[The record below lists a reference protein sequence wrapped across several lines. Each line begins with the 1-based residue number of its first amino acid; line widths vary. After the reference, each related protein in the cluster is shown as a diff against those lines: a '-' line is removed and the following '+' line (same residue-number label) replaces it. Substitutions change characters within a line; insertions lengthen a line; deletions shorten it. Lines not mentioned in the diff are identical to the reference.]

1 MPVLTTAKT
10 DVDRSLAVINGKSQ
24 FYNQSTAK
32 TYEVEA
38 TRLTSDEAAWI
49 DQLFSSYDVFRIE
62 PDATNP
68 DEPLVLAP
76 VLITDCT
83 CEIHDGDEKLN
94 TVKFTWRH
102 TDNRP
107 IVRLS
112 ASPGIFTSPY
122 HISTA
127 RTMLNSG
134 DPVDISVW
142 KSDGSILELRNV
154 ISLRYS
160 FYGGWRNVKIL
171 SSGEC
176 RKIRDCCIFRVN
188 DLEVFL

>member
-1 MPVLTTAKT
+1 MAALGEPSANWYALYARHIRQQVQSYLYLMA
-10 DVDRSLAVINGKSQ
+10 RSI
-24 FYNQSTAK
+24 
-32 TYEVEA
+32 
-38 TRLTSDEAAWI
+38 
-49 DQLFSSYDVFRIE
+49 
-62 PDATNP
+62 
-68 DEPLVLAP
+68 
-76 VLITDCT
+76 
-83 CEIHDGDEKLN
+83 
-94 TVKFTWRH
+94 
-102 TDNRP
+102 
-107 IVRLS
+107 
-112 ASPGIFTSPY
+112 

-160 FYGGWRNVKIL
+160 FYGGWRDVKIL

>member
-1 MPVLTTAKT
+1 MA
-10 DVDRSLAVINGKSQ
+10 RSI
-24 FYNQSTAK
+24 
-32 TYEVEA
+32 
-38 TRLTSDEAAWI
+38 
-49 DQLFSSYDVFRIE
+49 
-62 PDATNP
+62 
-68 DEPLVLAP
+68 
-76 VLITDCT
+76 
-83 CEIHDGDEKLN
+83 
-94 TVKFTWRH
+94 
-102 TDNRP
+102 
-107 IVRLS
+107 
-112 ASPGIFTSPY
+112 

-176 RKIRDCCIFRVN
+176 RKIRDALIFRVN
-188 DLEVFL
+188 NLEVFL

>member
-1 MPVLTTAKT
+1 MA
-10 DVDRSLAVINGKSQ
+10 RSI
-24 FYNQSTAK
+24 
-32 TYEVEA
+32 
-38 TRLTSDEAAWI
+38 
-49 DQLFSSYDVFRIE
+49 
-62 PDATNP
+62 
-68 DEPLVLAP
+68 
-76 VLITDCT
+76 
-83 CEIHDGDEKLN
+83 
-94 TVKFTWRH
+94 
-102 TDNRP
+102 
-107 IVRLS
+107 
-112 ASPGIFTSPY
+112 

-154 ISLRYS
+154 ISLSLRYS

-176 RKIRDCCIFRVN
+176 RKIRDCCIYRVN